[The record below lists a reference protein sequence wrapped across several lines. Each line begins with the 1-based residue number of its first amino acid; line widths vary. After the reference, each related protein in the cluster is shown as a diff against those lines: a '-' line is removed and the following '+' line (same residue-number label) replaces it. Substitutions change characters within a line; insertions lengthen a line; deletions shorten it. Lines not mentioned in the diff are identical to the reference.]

1 MKIIRK
7 DFLKAILA
15 IALLIAVVLISG
27 CSKKEKTVGGAL
39 IGAAAGAG
47 IGAAAGDAGGA
58 IAGGA
63 IGGLAGGI
71 IDHELG
77 DDDED

>member
-27 CSKKEKTVGGAL
+27 CSKKEKNV
-39 IGAAAGAG
+39 
-47 IGAAAGDAGGA
+47 
-58 IAGGA
+58 
-63 IGGLAGGI
+63 I
-71 IDHELG
+71 ISVFLSPTIL
-77 DDDED
+77 